1 MIKILTGA
9 YLRDG
14 GKVVFD
20 GEDVEY
26 RTPLESQVNGISTI
40 YQEINLIP
48 YRSVA
53 ENIMLGREPMR
64 YGMINWG
71 KMNQEAA
78 QILDQLG
85 IKVDVTHP
93 LIEYNI
99 AIQQMVAIARG
110 VSFQYKLVVMDE
122 PTSSLDE
129 HEVNISSK
137 STAG

>member
-1 MIKILTGA
+1 MTEADILLEMKDIVKVFPGIVALNHANMEVRRGEVHALVGENGAGKSTMIKILTGA

-48 YRSVA
+48 YRLVA

-64 YGMINWG
+64 YGMING
-71 KMNQEAA
+71 DK
-78 QILDQLG
+78 
-85 IKVDVTHP
+85 
-93 LIEYNI
+93 
-99 AIQQMVAIARG
+99 
-110 VSFQYKLVVMDE
+110 
-122 PTSSLDE
+122 
-129 HEVNISSK
+129 
-137 STAG
+137 